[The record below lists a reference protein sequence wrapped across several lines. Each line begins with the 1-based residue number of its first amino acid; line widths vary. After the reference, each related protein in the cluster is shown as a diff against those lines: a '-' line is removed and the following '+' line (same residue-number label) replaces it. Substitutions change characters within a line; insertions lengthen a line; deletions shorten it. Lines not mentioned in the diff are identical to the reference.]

1 MNAPLGLGILG
12 AARIARSFIAGVAP
26 SMSVRVVAVASRDAA
41 RAAQFAA
48 DTGVGR
54 WHGSYESLIADP
66 DVEAVYVPLPNGLH
80 AEWAIRALHAGKHV
94 LCEKPLA
101 ATHAEAAAMFAAA
114 RRAGRV
120 LVEGF
125 PYLAQPHAL
134 KLRQLVAAG
143 EIGRLQTIQAA
154 FGFTLADRANIRF
167 DAALGGGAL
176 LDVGVYPISLVR
188 VLVGARP
195 WRVHAVAR
203 WDIGGVDETLVATLE
218 HADGPLAQISCGFAA
233 SAHRYAVIAG
243 TAGVLRT
250 TYPNTPPAGQPGIV
264 EIKRGVAADLDYES
278 IQVPALNGFRA
289 EAESFERLLR
299 AGPDHWS
306 GATAAESLDIMA
318 TLDAVLASARSGRP
332 VELAPA
338 R

>member
-1 MNAPLGLGILG
+1 MNAPLGFGILG

-41 RAAQFAA
+41 RAAQFAT

-54 WHGSYESLIADP
+54 WHASYESLLADP

-80 AEWAIRALHAGKHV
+80 AEWAIRALEAGKHV
-94 LCEKPLA
+94 LCEKPVA
-101 ATHAEAAAMFAAA
+101 ATHAQAVAMFDAA

-120 LVEGF
+120 LVEGY

-143 EIGRLQTIQAA
+143 EIGSLQTIQAA
-154 FGFTLADRANIRF
+154 FGFTLADRTNIRF

-188 VLVGARP
+188 ILVGAPPR
-195 WRVHAVAR
+195 RVHAVAR
-203 WDIGGVDETLVATLE
+203 WDAGGVDQTLVATLE

-250 TYPNTPPAGQPGIV
+250 TYPNTPPAGRPAIV
-264 EIKRGVAADLDYES
+264 EIKRGVAPDLDFEA
-278 IQVPALNGFRA
+278 IEVPALNGFRA

-299 AGPDHWS
+299 AGPEQWS
-306 GATAAESLDIMA
+306 GASPAESLDILA

-332 VELAPA
+332 VEIPPA

>member
-1 MNAPLGLGILG
+1 MSPPLGLGILG

-41 RAAQFAA
+41 RAAQFAT
-48 DTGVGR
+48 DTGVER

-80 AEWAIRALHAGKHV
+80 AEWAIRALAAGKHV

-101 ATHAEAAAMFAAA
+101 ATHAEAAAMFAA
-114 RRAGRV
+114 
-120 LVEGF
+120 
-125 PYLAQPHAL
+125 
-134 KLRQLVAAG
+134 
-143 EIGRLQTIQAA
+143 
-154 FGFTLADRANIRF
+154 
-167 DAALGGGAL
+167 AL

-195 WRVHAVAR
+195 WRVHAFAR
-203 WDIGGVDETLVATLE
+203 WDAGGVDETLVATLE

-243 TAGVLRT
+243 TGGVLRT
-250 TYPNTPPAGQPGIV
+250 TYPNTPPAGHPGIV

-278 IQVPALNGFRA
+278 IEVPALNGFRA

-299 AGPDHWS
+299 AGPEHWS